1 MLYLICPLRV
11 SGCGDLV
18 LTTLSE
24 THSRSPQ
31 ITVLKLFAKTIN
43 EFFPLAIFSK
53 KKLSFDNFSIRF
65 YLPSMKPTLMW
76 WGDSSNYEASSR
88 VSTRRARRS
97 DAATFNKN
105 WHSVNHLH
113 GNAKDLQRYCFKIR
127 IIYFKFPIQYLWDL
141 KGKEFRLEQP
151 CSLLFIFLTCRF
163 WDLIQSERI
172 YIEAVFLS
180 SVYFPYLPVWSK
192 VDI

>member
-1 MLYLICPLRV
+1 
-11 SGCGDLV
+11 
-18 LTTLSE
+18 
-24 THSRSPQ
+24 
-31 ITVLKLFAKTIN
+31 
-43 EFFPLAIFSK
+43 
-53 KKLSFDNFSIRF
+53 
-65 YLPSMKPTLMW
+65 MW

-151 CSLLFIFLTCRF
+151 CSLLFSLLAGFGIWFKVKEFTLKQSSYLLFIFPTCRF
-163 WDLIQSERI
+163 GVRSTYNLINLFSYQCAMS
-172 YIEAVFLS
+172 YTKYFLLS
-180 SVYFPYLPVWSK
+180 ILKEPEFRLWR
-192 VDI
+192 